1 MIISDVLYGEY
12 EVDQVVEELISSK
25 SMQRLKGI
33 HQAGA
38 SYLMN
43 EKWNVT
49 RFDYSVGVMLL
60 VKKLG
65 GSVEEQI
72 AGLLHD
78 VSHTAFSHVIDYVF
92 DNEDES
98 YHEEIFSSV
107 VKNSE
112 IPAILAK
119 HGYNYEDIL
128 LDDSKWTLL
137 ERSAPELCADRVDY
151 TLRDMHTYGYISLEE
166 VHSFL
171 EDVIAVE
178 GKMVLQS
185 IEMAEWFTETYYK
198 EVIDFFMKPMNIYGN
213 DMLAKMLK
221 VALHKRI
228 IHADDFLLEDEELIS
243 KLQQCNDSE
252 VHALLRKVHP
262 NVKVKEARDDYD
274 LYQKNKVR
282 LIDPPLLREG
292 EVVQSSVVSEKIK
305 QMSEVAYE
313 KAVRGMYVKVISN
326 KKEVAHRF

>member
-1 MIISDVLYGEY
+1 MIILDVIYGEFK
-12 EVDQVVEELISSK
+12 VDKVLEELILSK
-25 SMQRLKGI
+25 PVQRLKGV

-49 RFDYSVGVMLL
+49 RFDHSVGAMLL
-60 VKKLG
+60 IKKLG

-72 AGLLHD
+72 AALLHD
-78 VSHTAFSHVIDYVF
+78 VSHTVFSHVIDYVF
-92 DNEDES
+92 DNENES
-98 YHEEIFSSV
+98 YHEEIFSAV

-112 IPAILAK
+112 IPAILSK

-151 TLRDMHTYGYISLEE
+151 TLRDMFTYGYISLEE

-171 EDVIAVE
+171 EDLIEVD
-178 GKMVLQS
+178 GKMVLQN
-185 IEMAEWFTETYYK
+185 IEIAEWFTKTYYK

-213 DMLAKMLK
+213 DMLAKTLK
-221 VALHKRI
+221 LALHKKI
-228 IHADDFLLEDEELIS
+228 IHPDDFLLEDHELIT
-243 KLQQCNDSE
+243 KLQLCKDQE
-252 VHALLRKVHP
+252 VDDLLRKVHP
-262 NVKVKEARDDYD
+262 SIEVKEDRNEYD
-274 LYQKNKVR
+274 LHQKNKVR

-292 EVVQSSVVSEKIK
+292 KIVQSSVVSEKIR
-305 QMSEVAYE
+305 QMSDIAYE
-313 KAVRGMYVKVISN
+313 KAIRGMYVKVISN
-326 KKEVAHRF
+326 

>member
-1 MIISDVLYGEY
+1 MIIVDEIYGEFK
-12 EVDQVVEELISSK
+12 VEPVLEALILSK
-25 SMQRLKGI
+25 PVQRLKGI
-33 HQAGA
+33 HQTGA
-38 SYLMN
+38 SYLIN

-49 RFDYSVGVMLL
+49 RFDHSVGVMLL
-60 VKKLG
+60 IKKLG

-92 DNEDES
+92 DNENES

-128 LDDSKWTLL
+128 LDESKWTLL

-151 TLRDMHTYGYISLEE
+151 TLRDMYTYGYVSLEE
-166 VHSFL
+166 VHNFL
-171 EDVIAVE
+171 EDVIEVD
-178 GKMVLQS
+178 GKMVLQN

-198 EVIDFFMKPMNIYGN
+198 EVIDFFMQPINIYGN
-213 DMLAKMLK
+213 DMLAKTLK

-228 IHADDFLLEDEELIS
+228 IHADDFLLEDDLLIS
-243 KLQQCNDSE
+243 KLQQCNEPE
-252 VHALLRKVHP
+252 VKALLSKVHP
-262 NVKVKEARDDYD
+262 NVKVKEDKNDYD

-282 LIDPPLLREG
+282 LIDPPLLHEG
-292 EVVQSSVVSEKIK
+292 KVVPSSVMSEKIR
-305 QMSEVAYE
+305 QMSDNAYE
-313 KAVRGMYVKVISN
+313 KAVRGMYVKVITD
-326 KKEVAHRF
+326 

>member
-1 MIISDVLYGEY
+1 MIISDVLYGEF

-33 HQAGA
+33 HQNGA
-38 SYLMN
+38 SYLVN

-49 RFDYSVGVMLL
+49 RFDHSVGVMLL

-72 AGLLHD
+72 ASLLHD

-151 TLRDMHTYGYISLEE
+151 TLRDMYTYGYISLEE
-166 VHSFL
+166 VHRFL
-171 EDVIAVE
+171 EDIIAVE

-213 DMLAKMLK
+213 DMLVKTLK
-221 VALHKRI
+221 LALHKKV
-228 IHADDFLLEDEELIS
+228 IHAEDFLLEDAELIS
-243 KLQQCNDSE
+243 KLQQCNDPE
-252 VHALLRKVHP
+252 VEALLSKVHP
-262 NVKVKEARDDYD
+262 NVKVKEDRNDYD
-274 LYQKNKVR
+274 LHQKNKVR

-292 EVVQSSVVSEKIK
+292 KIVQSSVVSENIR
-305 QMSEVAYE
+305 QMSDIAYE

-326 KKEVAHRF
+326 

>member
-1 MIISDVLYGEY
+1 MIISDVLYGEF
-12 EVDQVVEELISSK
+12 EVDQVVEELILSK
-25 SMQRLKGI
+25 PMQRLKGI

-49 RFDYSVGVMLL
+49 RFEHSVGVMLL

-107 VKNSE
+107 VNNSE
-112 IPAILAK
+112 IPAILAR

-151 TLRDMHTYGYISLEE
+151 TLRDMYTYGYISLEE

-171 EDVIAVE
+171 EDVIEVE

-185 IEMAEWFTETYYK
+185 IEIAEWFTETYYK
-198 EVIDFFMKPMNIYGN
+198 EVIDFFMEPMNIYGN
-213 DMLAKMLK
+213 DMLAKTLK

-228 IHADDFLLEDEELIS
+228 IHADDFLLEDDELIS
-243 KLQQCNDSE
+243 KLQQCNDPE
-252 VHALLRKVHP
+252 VEALLSKIHP
-262 NVKVKEARDDYD
+262 NIKVKEDRNDYD
-274 LYQKNKVR
+274 LHQKNKVR
-282 LIDPPLLREG
+282 LIDPLLLREE
-292 EVVQSSVVSEKIK
+292 EVIPASVVSENIR
-305 QMSEVAYE
+305 QMSDIAYE
-313 KAVRGMYVKVISN
+313 KAVRGMYVKVL
-326 KKEVAHRF
+326 

>member
-1 MIISDVLYGEY
+1 MIISDVLYGEF

-25 SMQRLKGI
+25 SVQRLKGI
-33 HQAGA
+33 HQNGA
-38 SYLMN
+38 SYLIN

-49 RFDYSVGVMLL
+49 RFDHSVGVMLL
-60 VKKLG
+60 IKKLG

-92 DNEDES
+92 HNEDES

-112 IPAILAK
+112 IPAILSK
-119 HGYNYEDIL
+119 YGYNYEDIL

-151 TLRDMHTYGYISLEE
+151 TLRDMYTYGYVSLEE
-166 VHSFL
+166 VQDFL
-171 EDVIAVE
+171 DDLIAVD
-178 GKMVLQS
+178 GKMVLQN

-198 EVIDFFMKPMNIYGN
+198 EVIDFFMKPINIYGN
-213 DMLAKMLK
+213 DMLAKTLK
-221 VALHKRI
+221 LALHKTI
-228 IHADDFLLEDEELIS
+228 IHTDDFLLEDDELIS
-243 KLQQCNDSE
+243 KLQQCSDPE
-252 VHALLRKVHP
+252 VHALLSKVHP
-262 NVKVKEARDDYD
+262 NVKVKEDRKDYD
-274 LYQKNKVR
+274 LYQNNKVR

-292 EVVQSSVVSEKIK
+292 EVVPSSAVSEKIK

-313 KAVRGMYVKVISN
+313 KAVREMYVKVISD
-326 KKEVAHRF
+326 

>member
-1 MIISDVLYGEY
+1 MIISDVLYGEF

-25 SMQRLKGI
+25 PVQRLKGI

-49 RFDYSVGVMLL
+49 RFDHSVGVMLL
-60 VKKLG
+60 IKKLG

-92 DNEDES
+92 DNENES

-112 IPAILAK
+112 IPAILAR

-128 LDDSKWTLL
+128 LDDLKWTLL

-151 TLRDMHTYGYISLEE
+151 TLRDMYTYGYISLEE

-171 EDVIAVE
+171 EDVIEVE
-178 GKMVLQS
+178 GKMVLQN
-185 IEMAEWFTETYYK
+185 IEIAEWFTETYYK
-198 EVIDFFMKPMNIYGN
+198 EVIDFFMEPMNVYGN
-213 DMLAKMLK
+213 DMLAKTLK

-243 KLQQCNDSE
+243 KLQQCNDPE
-252 VHALLRKVHP
+252 VEALLSKVHP
-262 NVKVKEARDDYD
+262 NVKVKEDRNDYD
-274 LYQKNKVR
+274 LHQKNKVR
-282 LIDPPLLREG
+282 RIDPPLLREG
-292 EVVQSSVVSEKIK
+292 KIVQSSVVSEKIR
-305 QMSEVAYE
+305 QMSDIAYE
-313 KAVRGMYVKVISN
+313 KAVRGMYVKLI
-326 KKEVAHRF
+326 

>member
-1 MIISDVLYGEY
+1 MIISDVLYGEF
-12 EVDQVVEELISSK
+12 EVDSVVEELIVSK
-25 SMQRLKGI
+25 SVQRLKGI
-33 HQAGA
+33 HQNGA
-38 SYLMN
+38 SYLIN
-43 EKWNVT
+43 ENWNVT
-49 RFDYSVGVMLL
+49 RFDHSVGVMLL
-60 VKKLG
+60 IKKLG

-78 VSHTAFSHVIDYVF
+78 VSHTAFSHVIDYIF
-92 DNEDES
+92 DNSNES

-119 HGYNYEDIL
+119 YGYNYEDIL

-151 TLRDMHTYGYISLEE
+151 TLRDMYTYGYISLEE

-185 IEMAEWFTETYYK
+185 IEMADWFTETYYK

-213 DMLAKMLK
+213 DMLAKTLK
-221 VALHKRI
+221 LAIHKKI
-228 IHADDFLLEDEELIS
+228 IQADDFLLEDDELIL
-243 KLQQCNDSE
+243 KLQQCSDPE
-252 VHALLRKVHP
+252 VHALVSKVHP
-262 NVKVKEARDDYD
+262 NVKVKEDRNDFD
-274 LYQKNKVR
+274 LQQKNKVR
-282 LIDPPLLREG
+282 LIDPPLLHDG
-292 EVVQSSVVSEKIK
+292 KVIHSSVVSENIRK
-305 QMSEVAYE
+305 MSEVAYE
-313 KAVRGMYVKVISN
+313 KAVRGMYVKVISD
-326 KKEVAHRF
+326 

>member
-1 MIISDVLYGEY
+1 MIISDVLYGEF
-12 EVDQVVEELISSK
+12 EVDKVLEELILSK
-25 SMQRLKGI
+25 SVQRLKGI
-33 HQAGA
+33 HQNGA
-38 SYLMN
+38 SYLIN
-43 EKWNVT
+43 ENWNVT
-49 RFDYSVGVMLL
+49 RFDHSVGVMLL
-60 VKKLG
+60 IKKLG

-92 DNEDES
+92 DNRNES

-112 IPAILAK
+112 IPAILVK
-119 HGYNYEDIL
+119 HDYNYEDIL
-128 LDDSKWTLL
+128 LDDSNWTLL

-151 TLRDMHTYGYISLEE
+151 TLRDMYTYGYTSLEE

-171 EDVIAVE
+171 EDLIAVN

-213 DMLAKMLK
+213 DMLAKTLK
-221 VALHKRI
+221 LALYKKV
-228 IHADDFLLEDEELIS
+228 IHADDFLLEDHELIT
-243 KLQQCNDSE
+243 KLQLCNDPE
-252 VHALLRKVHP
+252 VEVLLSKVHP
-262 NVKVKEARDDYD
+262 NVKVKEDRNDYD

-282 LIDPPLLREG
+282 LIDPPLLHEV
-292 EVVQSSVVSEKIK
+292 EVVQASVVSEKIR
-305 QMSEVAYE
+305 QMSDIAYE

-326 KKEVAHRF
+326 

>member
-1 MIISDVLYGEY
+1 MIISDVLYGEF

-33 HQAGA
+33 HQNGA

-49 RFDYSVGVMLL
+49 RFDHSVGVMLL

-65 GSVEEQI
+65 GSVKEQI
-72 AGLLHD
+72 ASLLHD

-119 HGYNYEDIL
+119 YGYNYEDIL

-151 TLRDMHTYGYISLEE
+151 TLRDMYTYGYVSLEE

-171 EDVIAVE
+171 EDVIAVD
-178 GKMVLQS
+178 GKMVVQS
-185 IEMAEWFTETYYK
+185 VEMAEWFTETYYK
-198 EVIDFFMKPMNIYGN
+198 EVIDFFMESMNIYGN
-213 DMLAKMLK
+213 DMLAKTLK

-243 KLQQCNDSE
+243 KLQQCNDPE
-252 VHALLRKVHP
+252 VEALLSKVHP
-262 NVKVKEARDDYD
+262 NVKVKEDRNDYD
-274 LYQKNKVR
+274 LHQKNKVR

-292 EVVQSSVVSEKIK
+292 KIVQSSVVSENIR
-305 QMSEVAYE
+305 QISDIAYE

-326 KKEVAHRF
+326 

>member
-1 MIISDVLYGEY
+1 MVISDVLYGEF
-12 EVDQVVEELISSK
+12 EVDKVLEELILSK
-25 SMQRLKGI
+25 HVQRLKGV

-49 RFDYSVGVMLL
+49 RFAHSVGAMLL
-60 VKKLG
+60 IKKLG

-92 DNEDES
+92 DNENES

-112 IPAILAK
+112 IPAILSK

-151 TLRDMHTYGYISLEE
+151 TLRDMYTYGYISLEE
-166 VHSFL
+166 AQNFL
-171 EDVIAVE
+171 DDLIEVN
-178 GKMVLQS
+178 GRMVLQN
-185 IEMAEWFTETYYK
+185 IEIAEWFTKTYYK
-198 EVIDFFMKPMNIYGN
+198 EVIDFFMKPLNIYGN
-213 DMLAKMLK
+213 DMLSKTLK
-221 VALHKRI
+221 LALHKKI
-228 IHADDFLLEDEELIS
+228 IHPDDFLLEDHELIS
-243 KLQQCNDSE
+243 KLQLCKDQE
-252 VHALLRKVHP
+252 VDALLRKVHP
-262 NVKVKEARDDYD
+262 SIEVKEDRNEYD
-274 LYQKNKVR
+274 LHQKNKVR

-292 EVVQSSVVSEKIK
+292 KIVQSSVVSEKIR
-305 QMSEVAYE
+305 QMSDIAYE

-326 KKEVAHRF
+326 

>member
-1 MIISDVLYGEY
+1 MIISDVLYGEF
-12 EVDQVVEELISSK
+12 EVDQVVEELILSK
-25 SMQRLKGI
+25 PVQRLKGI
-33 HQAGA
+33 HQNGA
-38 SYLMN
+38 SYLIN

-49 RFDYSVGVMLL
+49 RFDHSVGVMLL
-60 VKKLG
+60 IKKLG

-92 DNEDES
+92 DNINES

-119 HGYNYEDIL
+119 YGYSYENIL

-151 TLRDMHTYGYISLEE
+151 TLRDMYTYGYISLEE

-171 EDVIAVE
+171 EDVIEVD
-178 GKMVLQS
+178 GRMVLQS
-185 IEMAEWFTETYYK
+185 IEVAEWFTEAYYK

-213 DMLAKMLK
+213 DMLAKTLK
-221 VALHKRI
+221 LALHKRV
-228 IHADDFLLEDEELIS
+228 IHADDFLLEDDELIS
-243 KLQQCNDSE
+243 KLQQCSDPE
-252 VHALLRKVHP
+252 VQALLSKVHP
-262 NVKVKEARDDYD
+262 NVKVKEDRNDYD
-274 LYQKNKVR
+274 LHQKNKVR
-282 LIDPPLLREG
+282 LIDPPLLRKG
-292 EVVQSSVVSEKIK
+292 EVVHSSVVSENIRR
-305 QMSEVAYE
+305 MSEIAYE
-313 KAVRGMYVKVISN
+313 KAVRGMYVKVISD
-326 KKEVAHRF
+326 

>member
-1 MIISDVLYGEY
+1 MVISDVIYGEFK
-12 EVDQVVEELISSK
+12 VDKVLEELILSK
-25 SMQRLKGI
+25 PVQRLKGI

-49 RFDYSVGVMLL
+49 RFDHSVGAMLL
-60 VKKLG
+60 IKKLG

-92 DNEDES
+92 DNENES

-112 IPAILAK
+112 IPAILSK

-151 TLRDMHTYGYISLEE
+151 TLRDMYTYGYISLEE
-166 VHSFL
+166 AQNFL
-171 EDVIAVE
+171 DDLIVVN
-178 GKMVLQS
+178 GKMILQN
-185 IEMAEWFTETYYK
+185 IEIAEWFTKTYYK
-198 EVIDFFMKPMNIYGN
+198 EVIDFFMKPINIYGN
-213 DMLAKMLK
+213 DMLAKTLK
-221 VALHKRI
+221 LALYKKV
-228 IHADDFLLEDEELIS
+228 IHADDFLLEDDELIV
-243 KLQQCNDSE
+243 KLQLCNDPE
-252 VHALLRKVHP
+252 VEALLRKVHP
-262 NVKVKEARDDYD
+262 NVKVKEDRNDYD

-292 EVVQSSVVSEKIK
+292 EVVPSSVVSEKIR
-305 QMSEVAYE
+305 QMSDIAYE
-313 KAVRGMYVKVISN
+313 KTVRGMYVKVISN
-326 KKEVAHRF
+326 

>member
-1 MIISDVLYGEY
+1 VVISDVIYGEFK
-12 EVDQVVEELISSK
+12 VDQVVEELILSK
-25 SMQRLKGI
+25 PVQRLKGI
-33 HQAGA
+33 HQNGA
-38 SYLMN
+38 SYLIN
-43 EKWNVT
+43 ENWNVT
-49 RFDYSVGVMLL
+49 RFDHSVGVMLL

-92 DNEDES
+92 HNEGES

-128 LDDSKWTLL
+128 LNDSKWTLL
-137 ERSAPELCADRVDY
+137 EKSAPELCADRVDY
-151 TLRDMHTYGYISLEE
+151 TLRDMYTYGYISLEE

-171 EDVIAVE
+171 EDVIAVD

-185 IEMAEWFTETYYK
+185 VEMAEWFTETYYK

-213 DMLAKMLK
+213 NMLAKTLK
-221 VALHKRI
+221 LALHKKV
-228 IHADDFLLEDEELIS
+228 IHADNFLLEDNELIS
-243 KLQQCNDSE
+243 KLQQCSEPE
-252 VHALLRKVHP
+252 VHALLRKVHR
-262 NVKVKEARDDYD
+262 NVKVKEDRNDYD

-282 LIDPPLLREG
+282 LINPPLLREG
-292 EVVQSSVVSEKIK
+292 EVVSSSVVSEKIK
-305 QMSEVAYE
+305 QMSKVAYE
-313 KAVRGMYVKVISN
+313 KAVRGMYVKVITD
-326 KKEVAHRF
+326 

>member
-1 MIISDVLYGEY
+1 MIISDVLYGEF
-12 EVDQVVEELISSK
+12 EVDPVVEELIASK
-25 SMQRLKGI
+25 SVQRLKGI
-33 HQAGA
+33 HQTGA
-38 SYLMN
+38 SYLIN

-49 RFDYSVGVMLL
+49 RFEHSVGVMLL
-60 VKKLG
+60 IKKLG

-92 DNEDES
+92 DNDNES

-107 VKNSE
+107 VKNSD

-151 TLRDMHTYGYISLEE
+151 TLRDMYTYGYISLEE
-166 VHSFL
+166 AHSFL
-171 EDVIAVE
+171 EDLIVVN

-198 EVIDFFMKPMNIYGN
+198 EVIDFFMQPMNSYGN
-213 DMLAKMLK
+213 DMLTKTLK
-221 VALHKRI
+221 LALHKEV
-228 IHADDFLLEDEELIS
+228 IHADDFLLEDDELIL
-243 KLQQCNDSE
+243 KLKQCSDPE
-252 VHALLRKVHP
+252 VHALVSKVHP
-262 NVKVKEARDDYD
+262 NVKVKEDRNDYD
-274 LYQKNKVR
+274 LYQNNKVR
-282 LIDPPLLREG
+282 LIDPPLLHEG
-292 EVVQSSVVSEKIK
+292 EVIHSSAVSENIRK
-305 QMSEVAYE
+305 MSDSAYE
-313 KAVRGMYVKVISN
+313 KAVRGMYVKVVSD
-326 KKEVAHRF
+326 

>member
-1 MIISDVLYGEY
+1 MIISDVLYGKF
-12 EVDQVVEELISSK
+12 EVDAVLEELILSK
-25 SMQRLKGI
+25 PMQRLKGI

-49 RFDYSVGVMLL
+49 RFEHSVGVMLL

-112 IPAILAK
+112 IPAILVR

-151 TLRDMHTYGYISLEE
+151 TLRDMYTYGYISLEE
-166 VHSFL
+166 VHRFL
-171 EDVIAVE
+171 EDIIAVE

-213 DMLAKMLK
+213 DMLAKTLK

-243 KLQQCNDSE
+243 KLQQCNDPE
-252 VHALLRKVHP
+252 VEALLSKVHR
-262 NVKVKEARDDYD
+262 NVKVKEDRNDYD
-274 LYQKNKVR
+274 LHQKNKVR

-292 EVVQSSVVSEKIK
+292 KIVQSSVVSENIR
-305 QMSEVAYE
+305 QMSDIAYE
-313 KAVRGMYVKVISN
+313 KAVRGMYVKVIS
-326 KKEVAHRF
+326 K

>member
-1 MIISDVLYGEY
+1 MIISDVLYGEF
-12 EVDQVVEELISSK
+12 EVDQVLEELILSK
-25 SMQRLKGI
+25 PMQRLKGI

-49 RFDYSVGVMLL
+49 RFEHSVGVMLL

-112 IPAILAK
+112 IPAILVR

-151 TLRDMHTYGYISLEE
+151 TLRDMYTYGYISLEE

-171 EDVIAVE
+171 EDVIEVE
-178 GKMVLQS
+178 GKMVLQN
-185 IEMAEWFTETYYK
+185 IEIAEWFTETYYK
-198 EVIDFFMKPMNIYGN
+198 EVIDFFMEPMNIYGN
-213 DMLAKMLK
+213 DMLAKTLK

-243 KLQQCNDSE
+243 KFQQCNDPE
-252 VHALLRKVHP
+252 VEALLSKIHP
-262 NVKVKEARDDYD
+262 NIKVKEDRNDYD
-274 LYQKNKVR
+274 LHQKNKMR

-292 EVVQSSVVSEKIK
+292 KIVQSSVVSEKIR
-305 QMSEVAYE
+305 QISDIAYE
-313 KAVRGMYVKVISN
+313 KAVRGMYVKLIS
-326 KKEVAHRF
+326 E

>member
-1 MIISDVLYGEY
+1 MIISDVIYGEFK
-12 EVDQVVEELISSK
+12 VDKVLEELILSK
-25 SMQRLKGI
+25 PVQRLKGV

-49 RFDYSVGVMLL
+49 RFDHSVGAMLL
-60 VKKLG
+60 IKKLG

-92 DNEDES
+92 DNENES

-112 IPAILAK
+112 IPAIFSK

-137 ERSAPELCADRVDY
+137 EKSAPELCADRVDY
-151 TLRDMHTYGYISLEE
+151 TLRDMFTYGYISLEE

-171 EDVIAVE
+171 EDLIEVD
-178 GKMVLQS
+178 GKMVLQN
-185 IEMAEWFTETYYK
+185 IEIAEWFTKTYYK

-213 DMLAKMLK
+213 DMLAKTLK
-221 VALHKRI
+221 LALHKKI
-228 IHADDFLLEDEELIS
+228 IHPDDFLLEDHELIT
-243 KLQQCNDSE
+243 KLRLCKDQE
-252 VHALLRKVHP
+252 VDALLRKVHP
-262 NVKVKEARDDYD
+262 SIEVKEDRNEYD
-274 LYQKNKVR
+274 LHQKNKVR

-292 EVVQSSVVSEKIK
+292 EVVRSSVVSEKIR
-305 QMSEVAYE
+305 QMSDIAYE
-313 KAVRGMYVKVISN
+313 KAIRGMYVKVISN
-326 KKEVAHRF
+326 

>member
-1 MIISDVLYGEY
+1 MIISDVIYGEFK
-12 EVDQVVEELISSK
+12 VDKVLEELILSK
-25 SMQRLKGI
+25 PVQRLKGV

-49 RFDYSVGVMLL
+49 RFDHSVGAMLL
-60 VKKLG
+60 IKKLG

-92 DNEDES
+92 DNENES

-112 IPAILAK
+112 IPAILSK

-137 ERSAPELCADRVDY
+137 EKSAPELCADRVDY
-151 TLRDMHTYGYISLEE
+151 TLRDMFTYGYISLEE

-171 EDVIAVE
+171 EDLIEVD
-178 GKMVLQS
+178 GKMVLQN
-185 IEMAEWFTETYYK
+185 IEIAEWFTKTYYK

-213 DMLAKMLK
+213 DMLAKTLK
-221 VALHKRI
+221 LALHKKI
-228 IHADDFLLEDEELIS
+228 IHPDDFLLEDHELIT
-243 KLQQCNDSE
+243 KLRLCKDQE
-252 VHALLRKVHP
+252 VDALLRKIHP
-262 NVKVKEARDDYD
+262 SIEVKEDRNEYD
-274 LYQKNKVR
+274 LHQKNKVR

-292 EVVQSSVVSEKIK
+292 EVVRSSVVSEKIR
-305 QMSEVAYE
+305 QMSDIAYE
-313 KAVRGMYVKVISN
+313 KAIRGMYVKVISN
-326 KKEVAHRF
+326 

>member
-1 MIISDVLYGEY
+1 MIISDVLYGEF
-12 EVDQVVEELISSK
+12 EVDVVLEELILSK
-25 SMQRLKGI
+25 PTQRLKGI

-49 RFDYSVGVMLL
+49 RFDHSVGVMLL

-151 TLRDMHTYGYISLEE
+151 TLRDMYTYGYISLEE

-243 KLQQCNDSE
+243 KLQQCNDLE
-252 VHALLRKVHP
+252 VEVLLSKVHS
-262 NVKVKEARDDYD
+262 NIKVKEDRNDYD
-274 LYQKNKVR
+274 LHQKNKVR

-292 EVVQSSVVSEKIK
+292 KIVQSSVVSEKIR
-305 QMSEVAYE
+305 QISDIAYE

-326 KKEVAHRF
+326 

>member
-1 MIISDVLYGEY
+1 MIISDVLYGEF
-12 EVDQVVEELISSK
+12 EVDAVLEELILSK
-25 SMQRLKGI
+25 PMQRLKGI

-49 RFDYSVGVMLL
+49 RFEHSVGVMLL

-112 IPAILAK
+112 IPAILVR

-151 TLRDMHTYGYISLEE
+151 TLRDMYTYGYVSLEE

-171 EDVIAVE
+171 EDVIAVD
-178 GKMVLQS
+178 GKMVVQS
-185 IEMAEWFTETYYK
+185 VEIAEWFTETYYK
-198 EVIDFFMKPMNIYGN
+198 EVIDFFMEPMNIYGN
-213 DMLAKMLK
+213 DMLAKTLK

-243 KLQQCNDSE
+243 KLQQCNDPE
-252 VHALLRKVHP
+252 VEALLSKVHR
-262 NVKVKEARDDYD
+262 NVKVKEDRNDFD
-274 LYQKNKVR
+274 LHQKNKVR

-292 EVVQSSVVSEKIK
+292 KIVQSSVVSENIR
-305 QMSEVAYE
+305 QMSDIAYE
-313 KAVRGMYVKVISN
+313 KAVRGMYVKLI
-326 KKEVAHRF
+326 

>member
-1 MIISDVLYGEY
+1 MIIVDEIYGEFK
-12 EVDQVVEELISSK
+12 VEPVLEALILSK
-25 SMQRLKGI
+25 PVQRLKGI
-33 HQAGA
+33 HQTGA
-38 SYLMN
+38 SYLIN

-49 RFDYSVGVMLL
+49 RFDHSVGVMLL
-60 VKKLG
+60 IKKLG

-92 DNEDES
+92 DNENES

-128 LDDSKWTLL
+128 LDESKWTLL

-151 TLRDMHTYGYISLEE
+151 TLRDMYTYGYVSLEE
-166 VHSFL
+166 VHNFL
-171 EDVIAVE
+171 EDVIEVD
-178 GKMVLQS
+178 GKMVLQN

-198 EVIDFFMKPMNIYGN
+198 EVIDFFMQPINIYGN
-213 DMLAKMLK
+213 DMLAKTLK

-228 IHADDFLLEDEELIS
+228 IHADDFLLEDDLLIS
-243 KLQQCNDSE
+243 KLQQCNEPE
-252 VHALLRKVHP
+252 VKALLSKVHP
-262 NVKVKEARDDYD
+262 NVKVKEDKNDYD

-282 LIDPPLLREG
+282 LIDPPLLHEG
-292 EVVQSSVVSEKIK
+292 KVVPSSVMSEKIR
-305 QMSEVAYE
+305 QMSDNAYE
-313 KAVRGMYVKVISN
+313 KAVRGMYVKVISD
-326 KKEVAHRF
+326 

>member
-1 MIISDVLYGEY
+1 MIISDVIYGEFK
-12 EVDQVVEELISSK
+12 VDQVLKELILSK
-25 SMQRLKGI
+25 PVQRLKGI
-33 HQAGA
+33 HQNGA
-38 SYLMN
+38 SYLIN

-49 RFDYSVGVMLL
+49 RFDHSVGVMLL

-92 DNEDES
+92 HNEGES

-112 IPAILAK
+112 IPAILSK
-119 HGYNYEDIL
+119 YGYNYEDIL

-151 TLRDMHTYGYISLEE
+151 TLRDMYTYGYISLEE

-185 IEMAEWFTETYYK
+185 VEMAEWFTKAYYK

-213 DMLAKMLK
+213 DMLAKTLK
-221 VALHKRI
+221 LALHKKV
-228 IHADDFLLEDEELIS
+228 IHTDDFLLEDDELIS
-243 KLQQCNDSE
+243 KLQLCKDTE
-252 VHALLRKVHP
+252 VRALLSKVHP
-262 NVKVKEARDDYD
+262 NVKVEEDRNDYN

-292 EVVQSSVVSEKIK
+292 KIVQSSVVSEKIR
-305 QMSEVAYE
+305 QMSDIAYE
-313 KAVRGMYVKVISN
+313 KAIRGMYVKVIS
-326 KKEVAHRF
+326 E

>member
-1 MIISDVLYGEY
+1 MIISDVLYGEF

-33 HQAGA
+33 HQGGA

-49 RFDYSVGVMLL
+49 RFDHSVGVMLL

-72 AGLLHD
+72 ASLLHD
-78 VSHTAFSHVIDYVF
+78 VSHAAFSHVIDYVF

-119 HGYNYEDIL
+119 YGYNYEDIL

-151 TLRDMHTYGYISLEE
+151 TLRDMYTYGYISLEE
-166 VHSFL
+166 VHRFL
-171 EDVIAVE
+171 EDIIAVE
-178 GKMVLQS
+178 GKMVLQN
-185 IEMAEWFTETYYK
+185 IQIAEWFTETYYK
-198 EVIDFFMKPMNIYGN
+198 EVIDFLMKPINIYGN
-213 DMLAKMLK
+213 DMLAKTLK
-221 VALHKRI
+221 VALHKRS

-243 KLQQCNDSE
+243 KLQQCNDPE
-252 VHALLRKVHP
+252 VEALLSKIHP
-262 NVKVKEARDDYD
+262 NIKVKEDRNDYD
-274 LYQKNKVR
+274 LHQKNKVR
-282 LIDPPLLREG
+282 LIDPLLLREE
-292 EVVQSSVVSEKIK
+292 EVIPASVVSENIR
-305 QMSEVAYE
+305 QMSDIAYE

-326 KKEVAHRF
+326 

>member
-1 MIISDVLYGEY
+1 MLISDVIYGEF
-12 EVDQVVEELISSK
+12 EVDKVLEDLILSK
-25 SMQRLKGI
+25 PVQRLKGV

-49 RFDYSVGVMLL
+49 RFDHSVGVMLL
-60 VKKLG
+60 IKKLG

-92 DNEDES
+92 DNENES

-112 IPAILAK
+112 IPMILAK
-119 HGYNYEDIL
+119 YSYNYEDIL

-151 TLRDMHTYGYISLEE
+151 TLRDMYTYGFISLEE
-166 VHSFL
+166 VHNFL
-171 EDVIAVE
+171 EDLIVVNGIMA
-178 GKMVLQS
+178 LQN
-185 IEMAEWFTETYYK
+185 IEIAEWFTGTYYK
-198 EVIDFFMKPMNIYGN
+198 EVIDFFMKPINMYGN
-213 DMLAKMLK
+213 DMLAKTLQL
-221 VALHKRI
+221 ALNKKI
-228 IHADDFLLEDEELIS
+228 IHPDDFLLADHELLS
-243 KLQQCNDSE
+243 KLQLCKDRE
-252 VHALLRKVHP
+252 VDALLRKVHP
-262 NVKVKEARDDYD
+262 SVEVKEDRNDYD

-282 LIDPPLLREG
+282 LIDPPLLCEG
-292 EVVQSSVVSEKIK
+292 KIILSSVVSEKIK
-305 QMSEVAYE
+305 QMSDIAYE

-326 KKEVAHRF
+326 

>member
-1 MIISDVLYGEY
+1 MIISDVLYGEF
-12 EVDQVVEELISSK
+12 EVEQVVEELISSK

-49 RFDYSVGVMLL
+49 RFDHSVGVMLL

-72 AGLLHD
+72 ASLLHD

-119 HGYNYEDIL
+119 YGYNYEDIL

-151 TLRDMHTYGYISLEE
+151 TLRDMYTYGYISLEE

-171 EDVIAVE
+171 EDVIEVK
-178 GKMVLQS
+178 GKMVLQN
-185 IEMAEWFTETYYK
+185 IEIAEWFTETYYK
-198 EVIDFFMKPMNIYGN
+198 EVIDFFMEPMNIYGN
-213 DMLAKMLK
+213 DMLAKTLK

-243 KLQQCNDSE
+243 KLQQCNDPE
-252 VHALLRKVHP
+252 VEALLSKVHR
-262 NVKVKEARDDYD
+262 NVKVKEDRNDYD
-274 LYQKNKVR
+274 LHQKNKVR

-292 EVVQSSVVSEKIK
+292 KIVQSSVVSENIR
-305 QMSEVAYE
+305 QMSDIVYE

-326 KKEVAHRF
+326 

>member
-1 MIISDVLYGEY
+1 MIISDVIYGEFK
-12 EVDQVVEELISSK
+12 VDKVLEELILSK
-25 SMQRLKGI
+25 HVQRLKGV

-49 RFDYSVGVMLL
+49 RFDHSVGAMLL
-60 VKKLG
+60 IKKLG

-92 DNEDES
+92 DNENES
-98 YHEEIFSSV
+98 YHEEIFSAV

-112 IPAILAK
+112 IPAILSK

-151 TLRDMHTYGYISLEE
+151 TLRDMYTYGYVSLEE
-166 VHSFL
+166 AQNFL
-171 EDVIAVE
+171 EDLIAVN
-178 GKMVLQS
+178 GKMVLQN
-185 IEMAEWFTETYYK
+185 IEIAEWFTKTYYK
-198 EVIDFFMKPMNIYGN
+198 EVIDFFMKPINIYGN
-213 DMLAKMLK
+213 DMLAKTLK
-221 VALHKRI
+221 LALHKKI
-228 IHADDFLLEDEELIS
+228 IHPDDFLLEDHELIT
-243 KLQQCNDSE
+243 KLQLCKDQE
-252 VHALLRKVHP
+252 VDALLRKVHP
-262 NVKVKEARDDYD
+262 SIEVKEDRNEYD
-274 LYQKNKVR
+274 LHQKNKVR

-292 EVVQSSVVSEKIK
+292 EVIRSSVVSEKIR
-305 QMSEVAYE
+305 QMSDIAYE
-313 KAVRGMYVKVISN
+313 KAIRGMYVKVISN
-326 KKEVAHRF
+326 

>member
-1 MIISDVLYGEY
+1 MIISDVLYGEF
-12 EVDQVVEELISSK
+12 EVDQVLEELILSK
-25 SMQRLKGI
+25 AVQRLKGI

-49 RFDYSVGVMLL
+49 RFNHSVGVMLL
-60 VKKLG
+60 IKKLG

-78 VSHTAFSHVIDYVF
+78 VSHTTFSHVIDYVF
-92 DNEDES
+92 DNMNES

-112 IPAILAK
+112 IPAILSK
-119 HGYNYEDIL
+119 YGYNYEDIL

-151 TLRDMHTYGYISLEE
+151 TLRDMYTYGYVSLEE
-166 VHSFL
+166 VHNFL
-171 EDVIAVE
+171 SHVIEVD
-178 GKMVLQS
+178 GKMVLQN
-185 IEMAEWFTETYYK
+185 IKMAEWFTETYYK
-198 EVIDFFMKPMNIYGN
+198 EVIDFFMQPTNIYGN
-213 DMLAKMLK
+213 DMLAKTLK
-221 VALHKRI
+221 LALHKQV
-228 IHADDFLLEDEELIS
+228 IHADDFLLEDHELIV
-243 KLQQCNDSE
+243 KLQLYNDSE

-262 NVKVKEARDDYD
+262 NVKVREDRSEYD
-274 LYQKNKVR
+274 LHQKNKVR

-292 EVVQSSVVSEKIK
+292 KIVQSSVVSEKIRE
-305 QMSEVAYE
+305 MSDIAYE
-313 KAVRGMYVKVISN
+313 KSVRGMYVKVISN
-326 KKEVAHRF
+326 

>member
-1 MIISDVLYGEY
+1 MVISDVIYGEFK
-12 EVDQVVEELISSK
+12 VDQVLEELILSK
-25 SMQRLKGI
+25 HAQRLKGI

-49 RFDYSVGVMLL
+49 RLDHSVGVMLL
-60 VKKLG
+60 IKKLG

-92 DNEDES
+92 DNENES

-112 IPAILAK
+112 IPAILSK
-119 HGYNYEDIL
+119 HGYRYEDIL

-151 TLRDMHTYGYISLEE
+151 TLRDMYTYGYISLEE
-166 VHSFL
+166 AQDFL
-171 EDVIAVE
+171 KDLIAVN
-178 GKMVLQS
+178 GKMVLQN
-185 IEMAEWFTETYYK
+185 IEIAEWFTKTYYK
-198 EVIDFFMKPMNIYGN
+198 EVIDFFMKPINIYGN
-213 DMLAKMLK
+213 DMLAKTLK
-221 VALHKRI
+221 LALHKKI
-228 IHADDFLLEDEELIS
+228 IHPDDFLLEDHELIS
-243 KLQQCNDSE
+243 KLQQCKDQE
-252 VHALLRKVHP
+252 VDALLSKVHP
-262 NVKVKEARDDYD
+262 SVEVKEDRTDYD
-274 LYQKNKVR
+274 LHQKNKVR
-282 LIDPPLLREG
+282 LIDPPLLCEG
-292 EVVQSSVVSEKIK
+292 KIVQASVVSEKIR
-305 QMSEVAYE
+305 QMSDIAYE

-326 KKEVAHRF
+326 

>member
-1 MIISDVLYGEY
+1 MIISDVLYGEF

-49 RFDYSVGVMLL
+49 RFDHSVGVMLL

-178 GKMVLQS
+178 GKMVLQN
-185 IEMAEWFTETYYK
+185 IQIAEWFTETYYK
-198 EVIDFFMKPMNIYGN
+198 EVIDFFMEPMNIYGN
-213 DMLAKMLK
+213 DMLAKTLK
-221 VALHKRI
+221 LALHKKV
-228 IHADDFLLEDEELIS
+228 IHADDFLLEDAELIS

-262 NVKVKEARDDYD
+262 NVKVKEDRDDYD

-292 EVVQSSVVSEKIK
+292 EVIPASVVSENIR
-305 QMSEVAYE
+305 QMSDIAYE

-326 KKEVAHRF
+326 

>member
-1 MIISDVLYGEY
+1 MIISDVLYGEF
-12 EVDQVVEELISSK
+12 EVDVVLEELILSK
-25 SMQRLKGI
+25 PMQRLKGI

-43 EKWNVT
+43 ENWNVT
-49 RFDYSVGVMLL
+49 RFDHSVGVMLL

-151 TLRDMHTYGYISLEE
+151 TLRDMYTYGYISLEE

-171 EDVIAVE
+171 EDVIEVE
-178 GKMVLQS
+178 GKMVLQN
-185 IEMAEWFTETYYK
+185 IEIAEWFTETYYK

-213 DMLAKMLK
+213 DMLAKTLK

-228 IHADDFLLEDEELIS
+228 IHADDFLLEDDELIS
-243 KLQQCNDSE
+243 KLQQCNDPE
-252 VHALLRKVHP
+252 VHALLSKVHP
-262 NVKVKEARDDYD
+262 NVNVKEDRNNYD

-282 LIDPPLLREG
+282 LIDPPLFREG
-292 EVVQSSVVSEKIK
+292 VPSSAVSEKIR
-305 QMSEVAYE
+305 QMSEIAYE
-313 KAVRGMYVKVISN
+313 KAVRGMYVKVISD
-326 KKEVAHRF
+326 

>member
-1 MIISDVLYGEY
+1 MIILDVIYGEFK
-12 EVDQVVEELISSK
+12 VDKVLEELILSK
-25 SMQRLKGI
+25 PVQRLKGV

-49 RFDYSVGVMLL
+49 RFDHSVGAMLL
-60 VKKLG
+60 IKKLG

-92 DNEDES
+92 DNENES

-112 IPAILAK
+112 IPAILSK

-137 ERSAPELCADRVDY
+137 EKSAPELCADRVDY
-151 TLRDMHTYGYISLEE
+151 TLRDMFTYGYISLEE

-171 EDVIAVE
+171 EDLIEVDE
-178 GKMVLQS
+178 KMVLQN
-185 IEMAEWFTETYYK
+185 IEIAEWFTKTYYK

-213 DMLAKMLK
+213 DMLAKTLK
-221 VALHKRI
+221 LALHKKI
-228 IHADDFLLEDEELIS
+228 IHPDDFLLEDHELIT
-243 KLQQCNDSE
+243 KLRLCKDQE
-252 VHALLRKVHP
+252 VDALLRKVHP
-262 NVKVKEARDDYD
+262 SIEVKEDRNEYD
-274 LYQKNKVR
+274 LHQKNKVR

-292 EVVQSSVVSEKIK
+292 EVVQSSVVSEKIR
-305 QMSEVAYE
+305 QMSDIAYE
-313 KAVRGMYVKVISN
+313 KAIRGMYVKVISN
-326 KKEVAHRF
+326 